1 MSKRIVFLWCRG
13 PLAGLH
19 QIQGTEDQ
27 AKTNLQVAELPT
39 FVPNIDAE
47 GGSASLISVKPR
59 WFLYR
64 QNTPKE
70 TGRLNEFHP
79 SQV

>member
-1 MSKRIVFLWCRG
+1 MSKRVVLLWCRG
-13 PLAGLH
+13 PLAGIH

-27 AKTNLQVAELPT
+27 ALRNLKVEALPT
-39 FVPNIDAE
+39 FVPEVDAE

-59 WFLYR
+59 FFLYR